1 MFGTWR
7 TPVRVCDE
15 PLSFAKRELGRN
27 PTVRSVPGPSKCS
40 ESRSSASRRRA
51 TCQSCSIRSCQGC
64 GGIGLVEAADV
75 DDVLPE
81 PLERLVGVEIRVDD
95 LRPAAGRVGR
105 ERPRDRP
112 VVDRLERLLDRRQSI
127 LSGARRV
134 DAVEQ
139 PGRDHR
145 HEDAARCI
153 ELPEGQDPLAEP
165 RRHPVERAVARP
177 LRTDP
182 LHVAVEV
189 LDVDVA
195 RALLVRP
202 PRDCG
207 DERLRL
213 GQRLDCQ
220 DLVGLDVRPD
230 GDDQIRVAVEQLRVH
245 PAGTILCA
253 PSRTPLSRS
262 SEAGKESDDVRPSPR
277 DACCAMSAVEAS
289 RKILLDAD
297 ALARTLSRI
306 AHEIIEANP
315 NLDEVAL
322 VGIQT
327 RGVPLAQRLAR
338 LIEERA
344 GRAPELGA
352 VDITFYRDDV
362 RVRGGEAPLHAQ
374 PVVRETQL
382 DFALDGRTVVLVDD
396 VLYTGRTI
404 RAAIEALFDYGRPSR
419 VQLAVIVD
427 RGHRE
432 LPIRPD
438 YVGKNLPTARS
449 ERIQVQLVEV
459 DEVDRILLVPNPEEG
474 SR

>member
-1 MFGTWR
+1 
-7 TPVRVCDE
+7 
-15 PLSFAKRELGRN
+15 
-27 PTVRSVPGPSKCS
+27 
-40 ESRSSASRRRA
+40 
-51 TCQSCSIRSCQGC
+51 
-64 GGIGLVEAADV
+64 
-75 DDVLPE
+75 
-81 PLERLVGVEIRVDD
+81 
-95 LRPAAGRVGR
+95 
-105 ERPRDRP
+105 
-112 VVDRLERLLDRRQSI
+112 
-127 LSGARRV
+127 
-134 DAVEQ
+134 
-139 PGRDHR
+139 
-145 HEDAARCI
+145 
-153 ELPEGQDPLAEP
+153 
-165 RRHPVERAVARP
+165 
-177 LRTDP
+177 
-182 LHVAVEV
+182 
-189 LDVDVA
+189 
-195 RALLVRP
+195 
-202 PRDCG
+202 
-207 DERLRL
+207 
-213 GQRLDCQ
+213 
-220 DLVGLDVRPD
+220 
-230 GDDQIRVAVEQLRVH
+230 
-245 PAGTILCA
+245 
-253 PSRTPLSRS
+253 
-262 SEAGKESDDVRPSPR
+262 
-277 DACCAMSAVEAS
+277 VEAS
-289 RKILLDAD
+289 GKTLLDAD

-315 NLDEVAL
+315 SLDEIAL

-374 PVVRETQL
+374 PLVRETQL
-382 DFALDGRTVVLVDD
+382 DFPLDGRTVVLVDD